1 MDPELVVVVPVVS
14 VDADKEPPVLVG
26 PPVELG
32 ELVEPEVDKLL
43 VVAVPSVERDPV
55 EEGSE
60 DAEVED
66 RVVETTV
73 VTTSGSI

>member
-1 MDPELVVVVPVVS
+1 MLD
-14 VDADKEPPVLVG
+14 G

-32 ELVEPEVDKLL
+32 ELVVPEVDKLL
-43 VVAVPSVERDPV
+43 VAVVPSVEREPV

-66 RVVETTV
+66 GVVETTV

>member
-1 MDPELVVVVPVVS
+1 VDPELVVVVPV
-14 VDADKEPPVLVG
+14 DPDEEPPVLVG

-32 ELVEPEVDKLL
+32 ELMEPEVDKLL
-43 VVAVPSVERDPV
+43 VAVVPSVERDPV